1 MTKLILFQ
9 TLTHFVTI
17 KEDYLGGREVAEDVT
32 DPVEELEGGAEDAQS
47 VVEELDQEVEEEDQQ
62 GPGVVDQ
69 VGRTDLLRLGG
80 NIDSDDDDLES

>member
-47 VVEELDQEVEEEDQQ
+47 VVEELDQEVEEEHQQ

-80 NIDSDDDDLES
+80 NIDSDDGDLES